1 MNTNNGKNIG
11 NGKFHSLTHGDLD
24 INEVINFIK
33 LFLEEDPN
41 AKYSI
46 VIGTDS
52 QEKTNTNNG
61 KKIVNLITAVVVYRK
76 GFGGKYFWKKIL
88 NSNIHTLRE
97 KIYAE
102 TFTSLEFAANFVP
115 FLKKALNGKSPNYDL
130 EIHVDVGEH
139 GPTRDMI
146 REIVGMV
153 NGNGFVAKTKPYS
166 YGASYIAD
174 KHT

>member
-1 MNTNNGKNIG
+1 MDTNNGKIVG
-11 NGKFHSLTHGDLD
+11 NGKFQSTTHGELD
-24 INEVINFIK
+24 MQEVINCIK

-41 AKYSI
+41 REYSI

-52 QEKTNTNNG
+52 QEKTNTDNG
-61 KKIVNLITAVVVYRK
+61 KKIVNLITAIVVYRK
-76 GFGGKYFWKKIL
+76 GYGGKYFWKKKI
-88 NSNIHTLRE
+88 NFNIHSLRE

-102 TFTSLEFAANFVP
+102 TFTSLEFATNFVP
-115 FLKKALNGKSPNYDL
+115 ILKKSLNGQSPNYNL

-139 GPTRDMI
+139 GQTRDMI

-166 YGASYIAD
+166 YGASNIAD

>member
-1 MNTNNGKNIG
+1 MYTNNGKING
-11 NGKFHSLTHGDLD
+11 NGKFHSLTHGELD
-24 INEVINFIK
+24 INEVIDFIK
-33 LFLEEDPN
+33 LFLEEEPN
-41 AKYSI
+41 REYSI

-52 QEKTNTNNG
+52 QEKTKVDDG

-88 NSNIHTLRE
+88 NSNIHSLRE

-102 TFTSLEFAANFVP
+102 TFTSLEFATNFVP
-115 FLKKALNGKSPNYDL
+115 ILKKTLNGKSPNYNL

-139 GPTRDMI
+139 GQTRDMI

-166 YGASYIAD
+166 YGASNIAD